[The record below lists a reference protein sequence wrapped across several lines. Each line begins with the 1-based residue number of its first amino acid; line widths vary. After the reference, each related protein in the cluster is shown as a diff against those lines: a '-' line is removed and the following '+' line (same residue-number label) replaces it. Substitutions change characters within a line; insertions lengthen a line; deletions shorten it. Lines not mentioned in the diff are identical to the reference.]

1 MGGLSQIVTCRRATG
16 RQRAVSNKHTSSRI
30 NFPLKQQDQ
39 HFFLKLVFP
48 CKAQMLQKHFCMRV
62 NPTKQCSG
70 SGPPG
75 GLAVQKLAVGGWGRG
90 REEVAKS
97 EFRDLEIEAL
107 LPLPPSPRPPTES
120 PRQLWNHVGCE
131 PNYNPA
137 EGRQRAP
144 SVTVRPPGPPNRLT
158 LSQPVHS
165 KGFWLDVRTSSTH
178 R

>member
-1 MGGLSQIVTCRRATG
+1 MACRRATG
-16 RQRAVSNKHTSSRI
+16 TQRAVSNKHMSSRI

-39 HFFLKLVFP
+39 HFFFLKLVFP

-90 REEVAKS
+90 REEVAMS
-97 EFRDLEIEAL
+97 ESGDRGSS
-107 LPLPPSPRPPTES
+107 SPARPPTES

-137 EGRQRAP
+137 EGRQHAP

-158 LSQPVHS
+158 LPQPVHS